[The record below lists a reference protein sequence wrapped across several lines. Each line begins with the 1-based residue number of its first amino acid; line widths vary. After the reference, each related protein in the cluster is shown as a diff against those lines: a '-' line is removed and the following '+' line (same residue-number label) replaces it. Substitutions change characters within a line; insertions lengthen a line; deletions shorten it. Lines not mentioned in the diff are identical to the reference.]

1 LSGERA
7 ESPQWRRGPPTKPML
22 CNACGTRYRRTNQ
35 LGPPVPSTR
44 CTPQGGK
51 QSASPAS
58 SQNSGHKK
66 RAVGTAK
73 SALTSKKARCGGG
86 AAMERESSRA
96 QTGIAF

>member
-1 LSGERA
+1 MSLKLALSV
-7 ESPQWRRGPPTKPML
+7 SPSQAPSV
-22 CNACGTRYRRTNQ
+22 
-35 LGPPVPSTR
+35 VPSQAPSLVPSQAPSVVPSQAPSVVPSQAR
-44 CTPQGGK
+44 
-51 QSASPAS
+51 SASPAS